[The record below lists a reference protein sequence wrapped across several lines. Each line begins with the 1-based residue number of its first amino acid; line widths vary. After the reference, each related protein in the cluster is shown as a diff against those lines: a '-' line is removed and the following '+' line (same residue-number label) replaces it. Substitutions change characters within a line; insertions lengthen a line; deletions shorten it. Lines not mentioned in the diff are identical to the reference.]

1 MGGGIAQLAA
11 FGAADQ
17 YLSSA
22 PQITFWKQIWRR
34 ATAFAL
40 ESIKQTWTGDCDF
53 GRKCTVTLSRSGDLV
68 TEVWL
73 QVQLPDLA
81 GLNHITNAA
90 RLPGAPAITRARATA
105 EDAVAVSA
113 YGCGETRYVLSLR
126 AQNSPVASVGASSEG
141 DLTVVLAAAATDVDL
156 APLPSGPNVAMT
168 RLGDTLFTLPLA
180 SMTPGVSYA
189 VQVDGNVGASLYHVV
204 QLQSVQSPTDDPAF
218 AVAGVDPSVPRYYAT
233 VVGFGDKASA
243 EQVVMKARWVNS
255 VGHALVSS
263 VEWEM
268 GGARIDRHTGEHWDM
283 WDELTEKSEKRAG
296 YSQMIG
302 RYDDYDINYDAKS
315 FGGARTLFVPLR
327 FSFNASPG
335 AALPL
340 VAMTFHNCNLNF
352 EIRPFG
358 ELVRTNVPGLVLQ
371 SEPSLDAELYAT
383 YCFLSQEE
391 RIRFASTQHEY
402 LLETLQSQVETVPS
416 AASVNGTL
424 LRKFTLTLS
433 HPVKEIVWAFQA
445 YDNYQRDTL
454 TGNNWFD
461 YDIPGRRDEE
471 IFELASVYFNGS
483 QRFSDRPARW
493 FRLAVP
499 WSHHTRCP
507 TKKVHC
513 YSFALYPE
521 QWSPSGTANA
531 SRIDQMQLYVK
542 FNSNIP
548 AGRLRVHAVAY
559 NVLRIANG
567 LSGLVFAS

>member
-17 YLSSA
+17 YLSTA
-22 PQITFWKQIWRR
+22 PQITFWKQVWRR

-53 GRKCTVTLSRSGDLV
+53 GRKCTITLSRAGDLV
-68 TEVWL
+68 TECWL

-81 GLNHITNAA
+81 ALNHITNAT
-90 RLPGAPAITRARATA
+90 RLPGAPVITRARSTT
-105 EDAVAVSA
+105 EDGVAVDA
-113 YGCGETRYVLSLR
+113 YGCGETSYVLSLR
-126 AQNSPVASVGASSEG
+126 AANSGVQSVGVSG
-141 DLTVVLAAAATDVDL
+141 GNLTIVLATAASDVDL
-156 APLPSGPNVAMT
+156 APLPSGPNVQMT
-168 RLGDTLFTLPLA
+168 QVGATVYTLALT
-180 SMTPGVSYA
+180 SMAAGVSYA
-189 VQVDGNVGASLYHVV
+189 VQIDGNVGASLNHVV
-204 QLQSVQSPTDDPAF
+204 QLQTVGSSADPSF
-218 AVAGVDPSVPRYYAT
+218 TVEGVDASVPRYFAT
-233 VVGFGDKASA
+233 VIGAGDKVSA
-243 EQVVMKARWVNS
+243 EQIVMKARWVNS

-268 GGARIDRHTGEHWDM
+268 GGARIDRHTGEHWDL
-283 WDELTEKSEKRAG
+283 WDELTEKAEKRAG
-296 YSQMIG
+296 YSAMIG
-302 RYDDYDINYDAKS
+302 RYDDYDIDYDAKS

-358 ELVRTNVPGLVLQ
+358 ELIRTNVPNLALQ
-371 SEPSLDAELYAT
+371 SEPQLDAEVYAT

-424 LRKFTLTLS
+424 MRKFTLTLS
-433 HPVKEIVWAFQA
+433 HPVKEIIWAFQA
-445 YDNYQRDTL
+445 YDNYQRNSV

-461 YDIPGRRDEE
+461 YDIPGREDEE
-471 IFELASVYFNGS
+471 IFQQASIYFNGS

-531 SRIDQMQLYVK
+531 SRIDQIQLYMQ

-567 LSGLVFAS
+567 LSGLVFAN